1 MSKYQGDPI
10 IKSRLE
16 QFRKKHKKKCAIIPR
31 ASDEEKSKM
40 KVIGNDKD
48 ILNDAIKQNLRKSL
62 QWIKNSLKKEM
73 DTKELKYYLR
83 RIIPN
88 PKKERERINKLDRD
102 CIIALMRAHCAL
114 IRAKRGLLAGSP

>member
-1 MSKYQGDPI
+1 LSKYQGDPI

-48 ILNDAIKQNLRKSL
+48 ILNDAIKTKSKKIVTMDKKFVKKGNGYEGVEILSPKDYTKSKKRKR
-62 QWIKNSLKKEM
+62 K
-73 DTKELKYYLR
+73 D
-83 RIIPN
+83 
-88 PKKERERINKLDRD
+88 
-102 CIIALMRAHCAL
+102 
-114 IRAKRGLLAGSP
+114 